1 MRQSRN
7 VTHHVVRRPERKESA
22 SSVDGTTA
30 IDAAKREPNSAT
42 GRACKHAHTRERSLY
57 SECIPRGWPSPP
69 HTRASRNAAS
79 TADTLRLSH
88 LTSYSLTWTRA
99 PTAHRSLGRL
109 TVRATH
115 GDDRTGGYTAY
126 PTHARRR
133 AHQVSTRKSHRWR
146 GKPPMAKLPPGL
158 PELVSDGGGD
168 DGMHTSSN
176 KGAGRAG
183 TKGEREQRR
192 WHDSHRRC
200 EARAKLSN
208 RACMQARPHTRAK
221 PLQ

>member
-1 MRQSRN
+1 MLNACPALAAPGARDRVGTCPSSRRRRGGDPEPPDRLEHDPRQHDHARRSR
-7 VTHHVVRRPERKESA
+7 RRR
-22 SSVDGTTA
+22 
-30 IDAAKREPNSAT
+30 
-42 GRACKHAHTRERSLY
+42 
-57 SECIPRGWPSPP
+57 
-69 HTRASRNAAS
+69 RNAAS

-168 DGMHTSSN
+168 DGATATTRRRSTAATTTSSTATATATAT
-176 KGAGRAG
+176 AGPG
-183 TKGEREQRR
+183 
-192 WHDSHRRC
+192 W
-200 EARAKLSN
+200 
-208 RACMQARPHTRAK
+208 ARP
-221 PLQ
+221 